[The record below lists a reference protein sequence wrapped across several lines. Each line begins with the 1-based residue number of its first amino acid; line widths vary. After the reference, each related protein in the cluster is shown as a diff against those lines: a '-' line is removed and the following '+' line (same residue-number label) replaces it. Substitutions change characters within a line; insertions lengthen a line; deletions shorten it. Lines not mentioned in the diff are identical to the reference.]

1 MLSLVI
7 IIMVVGTVSAT
18 SENLKNEITSLV
30 GWYERANIA
39 GNMLDVLLKTPPGD
53 PENWTDDPANAVMV
67 GIESKLIPGGTV
79 DFLKL
84 KALNSSLEEIAPPIL
99 QKLSQGRDFM
109 IEAYVSKY
117 NVSVSGGGS
126 FPAVY
131 LDNYEFDGSAFVFE
145 KASGTEQKKVPIV
158 DIFVKVAPSG
168 QTYTAANICSYFASN
183 QNMDLDPG
191 SYLRV
196 VVNTST
202 RIGNQ
207 NNKDLVVVPPN
218 TTVEIYVNQSNSN
231 GNDNNQGGAVPATF
245 SCLSTVITVSQ
256 SVSR

>member
-1 MLSLVI
+1 M
-7 IIMVVGTVSAT
+7 GTVSAT

-39 GNMLDVLLKTPPGD
+39 GGNMLDVLLKTPPGD

-117 NVSVSGGGS
+117 NVSVSGG
-126 FPAVY
+126 AVFLRY
-131 LDNYEFDGSAFVFE
+131 TWTTMNLMGLPLFSRRHLALNR
-145 KASGTEQKKVPIV
+145 KK
-158 DIFVKVAPSG
+158 F
-168 QTYTAANICSYFASN
+168 
-183 QNMDLDPG
+183 
-191 SYLRV
+191 R
-196 VVNTST
+196 
-202 RIGNQ
+202 
-207 NNKDLVVVPPN
+207 
-218 TTVEIYVNQSNSN
+218 
-231 GNDNNQGGAVPATF
+231 
-245 SCLSTVITVSQ
+245 
-256 SVSR
+256 